1 MTVIIDNSGYFAA
14 SEEIAFTDIE
24 VSAGIEQLEGLLDDP
39 GVRIIVDG
47 FADGRFLTVGR
58 QLRRLGYSGHL
69 RAAGNLLPDQFPMAL
84 RVGFDSVEISD
95 AHAARCLE
103 EQWVFQASRT
113 RDGYQ
118 SRLAN

>member
-1 MTVIIDNSGYFAA
+1 MTVIIDNSGYFGA
-14 SEEIAFTDIE
+14 SKEIAFTDIE
-24 VSAGIEQLEGLLDDP
+24 VSAGIEQLDGLLDDP

-103 EQWVFQASRT
+103 EQWVFQASRI
-113 RDGYQ
+113 RGGYQ